1 MNAAYLCTYIN
12 RDATMVI
19 EYTMQ
24 INEDIPFN
32 QQEKNEIAES

>member
-1 MNAAYLCTYIN
+1 MNTYIN

-32 QQEKNEIAES
+32 QHETKKKTE